1 MVCMASTIPDTWSN
15 LIPLKYFKIINQS
28 LWHVWNEQITHK
40 ATKKKNIQKSNR
52 QSKKKK
58 EINRQSNTSQ
68 KLHISYPK
76 ILQIFVKMYTFL
88 QNYKVLQM
96 LEIEPNVFMNIPTLN
111 FLTYILASE
120 LPQIIYIV
128 EITRKRKRFR
138 VLVPSVFKCK
148 PRSLFAKR
156 PSITDPACMKG
167 L

>member
-1 MVCMASTIPDTWSN
+1 
-15 LIPLKYFKIINQS
+15 
-28 LWHVWNEQITHK
+28 
-40 ATKKKNIQKSNR
+40 
-52 QSKKKK
+52 
-58 EINRQSNTSQ
+58 
-68 KLHISYPK
+68 
-76 ILQIFVKMYTFL
+76 MYTFL

-156 PSITDPACMKG
+156 PKSDIISLNECLFPMSFVPA
-167 L
+167 

>member
-1 MVCMASTIPDTWSN
+1 
-15 LIPLKYFKIINQS
+15 
-28 LWHVWNEQITHK
+28 
-40 ATKKKNIQKSNR
+40 
-52 QSKKKK
+52 
-58 EINRQSNTSQ
+58 
-68 KLHISYPK
+68 
-76 ILQIFVKMYTFL
+76 MYTFL

-96 LEIEPNVFMNIPTLN
+96 LEIEPNVFMNIPTLI